1 MQKYVATESG
11 GVRIPRTENP
21 NTQSG
26 QVSGGGVAGP
36 IAKEIIQK
44 IDELLIPIEEVSS
57 VRTNGVLV
65 VHQTPRTFLVMDT
78 IVVEIQFEKLW
89 VYMSFCFGILGLFG

>member
-1 MQKYVATESG
+1 MAIFVALVEQESSEYAKKLRRHRIG
-11 GVRIPRTENP
+11 VVVRIPRTENP

-44 IDELLIPIEEVSS
+44 IDEF
-57 VRTNGVLV
+57 N
-65 VHQTPRTFLVMDT
+65 
-78 IVVEIQFEKLW
+78 
-89 VYMSFCFGILGLFG
+89 